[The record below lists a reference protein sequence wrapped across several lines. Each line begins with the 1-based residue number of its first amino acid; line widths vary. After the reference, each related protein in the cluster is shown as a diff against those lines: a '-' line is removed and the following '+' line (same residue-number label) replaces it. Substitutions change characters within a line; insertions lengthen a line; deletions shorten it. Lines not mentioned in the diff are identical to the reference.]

1 MMEDGH
7 AEPMPVIQAIQRRPL
22 ESAASGNVRAQ
33 RDIKRVV
40 ARACPGHPIAF
51 LPACPRGGIAG
62 TSPATTPYVVQPG
75 RNPLVMVLGSA
86 LRKSLIP
93 TAPREFLFQV

>member
-1 MMEDGH
+1 VMEDGH

-51 LPACPRGGIAG
+51 LPPAHAGSPGQARRRHRMWFNPAGI
-62 TSPATTPYVVQPG
+62 
-75 RNPLVMVLGSA
+75 RL
-86 LRKSLIP
+86 
-93 TAPREFLFQV
+93 